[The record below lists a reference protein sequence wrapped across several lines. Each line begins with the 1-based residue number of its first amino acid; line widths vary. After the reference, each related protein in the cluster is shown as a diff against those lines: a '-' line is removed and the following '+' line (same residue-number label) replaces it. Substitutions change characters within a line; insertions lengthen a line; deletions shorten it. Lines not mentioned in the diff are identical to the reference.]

1 MLTRESQRKKSQGL
15 RLIYEIIHA
24 LLEERDIHPLTNIAD
39 ILYCEEWVRQS
50 VSEDGV
56 VKEKIKFADAY
67 ILHIRERFESRGH
80 VKWLEVAW
88 HTIDVISTVYLQ
100 RRHMAPIYGR
110 MIILWSSS
118 KNIKAKSNRT
128 VRMRL

>member
-1 MLTRESQRKKSQGL
+1 MSTRESQGKKSQGL

-24 LLEERDIHPLTNIAD
+24 LLEERDIHPLTNIAE
-39 ILYCEEWVRQS
+39 ILYCEGWVRQS

-67 ILHIRERFESRGH
+67 ILDIRERFESRGH

-88 HTIDVISTVYLQ
+88 HTIDVISTIYLH
-100 RRHMAPIYGR
+100 RRHIVPIYGR
-110 MIILWSSS
+110 MIILLRLFKKYQS
-118 KNIKAKSNRT
+118 KK
-128 VRMRL
+128 